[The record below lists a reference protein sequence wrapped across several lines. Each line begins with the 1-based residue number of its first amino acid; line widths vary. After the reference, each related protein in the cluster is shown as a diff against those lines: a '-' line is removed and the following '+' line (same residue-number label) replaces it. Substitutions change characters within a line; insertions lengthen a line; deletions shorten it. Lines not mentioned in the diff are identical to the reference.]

1 MAQADF
7 VHLHVHSEYS
17 ILDGACRVPDLVK
30 RAAELEMPSVSLTD
44 HGSMAGAV
52 QLWKATRKT
61 GVKPVIG
68 CEVYVAGDRTKHEKG
83 NAHLTLLAADNTG
96 YSNLIKLSSL
106 GYLEGY
112 YYKPRVDWELLE
124 RHSQG
129 LIALSGCLSGR
140 VCKAIEE
147 NRITDAE
154 GELDHLAQVFGRDN
168 VYVELQNAHLEVQ
181 ARILPHLAQL
191 ATKTGL
197 PTVATGDVH
206 YLRDTD
212 ARAHEALLC
221 IQSGD
226 SLKNPNHWKFE
237 TDHFYF
243 KSPEEMALDFPGDA
257 DAMRRTLEVA
267 DRCNVEIELDR
278 ILLPKF
284 DVPEGRD
291 AFDYLVE
298 QCEKGLQKRY
308 DKITPELQERLKYEL
323 KTIKE
328 MGFTDYFL
336 IVWDFIRFAK
346 QNGVSVGPGRGSSA
360 GSLVAYSL
368 AITDIDPIRYDLMFE
383 RFLNPGRKSM
393 PDIDID
399 FAVEGRE
406 RVINYVREKYG
417 ADRVAQIITF
427 STMAARAAVR
437 DAGRVLEVPY
447 GVVDKIAKLI
457 PEGPGQ
463 TLDECLKPGSE
474 LRKAIDA
481 DPVAKE
487 IIELA
492 QPLEGLTR
500 ADSIHAA
507 GVVIGAEPLIN
518 VVPLQQKGADQE
530 LVTQFS
536 MKDIEALGLLKM
548 DFLGLRNLDVVD
560 KACRLIG
567 NLDIST
573 IPLDDKKTYAM
584 LAKGDAAGVFQFE
597 SSGMRDALR
606 QVKPTVFEDLI
617 ALVALYRPGPMSYI
631 PSYGKRKA
639 GQEAVTYLDKRLE
652 PILKDTYGICLTGD
666 TLVFDA
672 ASGRRVRIDSLQNH
686 DDVLVQGVDEDLK
699 PERARITRWFDNGVR
714 PVYRLKLR
722 NGSEIRATGNHEFL
736 TEDGWR
742 TLESLA
748 PGDYLATPTKLTAT
762 GSRRSAPHERCRFR
776 ALAYL
781 IADGSLSQA
790 SPSFFSSDPWLLTD
804 FEQACVA
811 GFGPLSFGRYEQI
824 RGVTRVIVTKFK
836 NGVARYHDPSPLEQW
851 LRDLGLR
858 WKLSDERAN
867 GTLRRG
873 PGSAEKWIPEAVF
886 ELPEQEIAEF
896 LATLWECD
904 GHISARR
911 AFYKTISRRLAVDV
925 QGLLLRIGIR
935 SSIYEST
942 YAVGDGSIRV
952 AYQVTVHGAR
962 RFGSLVQEHMVG
974 RKGDVIIRAEE
985 GSLTL
990 SRERVLAE
998 VVSATRHLE
1007 PQVAQ
1012 RGGRVSR
1019 QALAAQTGFGQ
1030 QHFTSPYRRISVQ
1043 SLEKIAR
1050 TVPLPESERAQRVAW
1065 VEIASIEPAGEERV
1079 YDIEVEGIHNF
1090 IANGVIVHNCIYQES
1105 YMRIARDL
1113 AGFSIT
1119 EADDLRKAIG
1129 KKIRA
1134 LMNSLK
1140 GKFLEGAAEQ
1150 NVTPGVAQQLWEDV
1164 EKAADYS
1171 FPKAH
1176 AACYALI
1183 AYQTAWLRQNH
1194 PCEYMAALISSV
1206 MSTKDRVPIYVNACH
1221 ELGIEVLPPDVN
1233 ESQVDFAVVEGKIR
1247 FGLNAVKGVGE
1258 GAARALITAR
1268 AEGGPFE
1275 SIWDFAE
1282 RVDPMVSNKRVLEA
1296 LVKCGALPG
1305 TRKGNLEVLE
1315 QAVGWGQKQQAD
1327 RLAGQGSIFDLG
1339 PAEDDKP
1346 KHHPATPTDE
1356 FEKNELLRL
1365 EKEVLG
1371 LYVSEHPL
1379 SGIRDQLRRKSDATI
1394 AELDRRRD
1402 GEVVTIGG
1410 IVAGVRHMTTKRGDA
1425 MVFLRLE
1432 DITGGIETVVF
1443 NQTYDKTRELCTTD
1457 RILIVKA
1464 RVDRKEGETKLVALE
1479 LTAFEAVPDKREVR
1493 LVIDATKAAKGTIRE
1508 LAQLIKDF
1516 PGESPVY
1523 ADMITS
1529 QGKKVYAFGPQYKVK
1544 PAPDFYAE
1552 VKMLLGESAVV

>member
-17 ILDGACRVPDLVK
+17 ILDGACRISDLVA

-52 QLWKATRKT
+52 QLWKATRDT

-68 CEVYVAGDRTKHEKG
+68 CEVYVADDRKASTKG
-83 NAHLTLLAADNTG
+83 NAHLTLLAADNAG
-96 YSNLIKLSSL
+96 YANLIQLSSL

-124 RHSQG
+124 RHSNG

-140 VCKAIEE
+140 VCKALEE
-147 NRITDAE
+147 NRPNDAE
-154 GELDHLAQVFGRDN
+154 AELDRLAQTFGKDN
-168 VYVELQNAHLEVQ
+168 VYVELQNAHLDVQ
-181 ARILPHLAQL
+181 ARILPQL
-191 ATKTGL
+191 ASLAGKVGL

-226 SLKNPNHWKFE
+226 SLKNPDHWRFE

-243 KSPEEMALDFPGDA
+243 KTPEEMALDFPEHSEA
-257 DAMRRTLEVA
+257 LRRTLEVA
-267 DRCNVEIELDR
+267 ERCNVEIELGR
-278 ILLPKF
+278 ILLPRF

-291 AFDYLVE
+291 SFDYLVE
-298 QCEKGLQKRY
+298 LCEKGLQKRY
-308 DKITPELQERLKYEL
+308 DKVTTELTERLQYEL

-336 IVWDFIRFAK
+336 IVWDFIHFAK
-346 QNGVSVGPGRGSSA
+346 THGVSVGPGRGSSA

-368 AITDIDPIRYDLMFE
+368 QITDIDPIRYDLMFE

-463 TLDECLKPGSE
+463 MLADAGE
-474 LRKAIDA
+474 LRKVVAT

-487 IIELA
+487 ILELA
-492 QPLEGLTR
+492 EPLEGLTR

-518 VVPLQQKGADQE
+518 VVPLQQKGSDQE
-530 LVTQFS
+530 VVTQFS

-548 DFLGLRNLDVVD
+548 DFLGLRNLDVID
-560 KACRLIG
+560 KACALIG
-567 NLDIST
+567 NLDIAT
-573 IPLDDKKTYAM
+573 IPMDDKKTYAM
-584 LAKGDAAGVFQFE
+584 LAKGDAVGVFQFE
-597 SSGMRDALR
+597 SSGMREALR

-617 ALVALYRPGPMSYI
+617 ALVALYRPGPMGYI
-631 PSYGKRKA
+631 PNYGKRKA
-639 GQEAVTYLDKRLE
+639 GQEQVSYVDKRLE
-652 PILKDTYGICLTGD
+652 PILKDTYGIC
-666 TLVFDA
+666 V
-672 ASGRRVRIDSLQNH
+672 
-686 DDVLVQGVDEDLK
+686 
-699 PERARITRWFDNGVR
+699 
-714 PVYRLKLR
+714 
-722 NGSEIRATGNHEFL
+722 
-736 TEDGWR
+736 
-742 TLESLA
+742 
-748 PGDYLATPTKLTAT
+748 
-762 GSRRSAPHERCRFR
+762 
-776 ALAYL
+776 
-781 IADGSLSQA
+781 
-790 SPSFFSSDPWLLTD
+790 
-804 FEQACVA
+804 
-811 GFGPLSFGRYEQI
+811 
-824 RGVTRVIVTKFK
+824 
-836 NGVARYHDPSPLEQW
+836 
-851 LRDLGLR
+851 
-858 WKLSDERAN
+858 
-867 GTLRRG
+867 
-873 PGSAEKWIPEAVF
+873 
-886 ELPEQEIAEF
+886 
-896 LATLWECD
+896 
-904 GHISARR
+904 
-911 AFYKTISRRLAVDV
+911 
-925 QGLLLRIGIR
+925 
-935 SSIYEST
+935 
-942 YAVGDGSIRV
+942 
-952 AYQVTVHGAR
+952 
-962 RFGSLVQEHMVG
+962 
-974 RKGDVIIRAEE
+974 
-985 GSLTL
+985 
-990 SRERVLAE
+990 
-998 VVSATRHLE
+998 
-1007 PQVAQ
+1007 
-1012 RGGRVSR
+1012 
-1019 QALAAQTGFGQ
+1019 
-1030 QHFTSPYRRISVQ
+1030 
-1043 SLEKIAR
+1043 
-1050 TVPLPESERAQRVAW
+1050 
-1065 VEIASIEPAGEERV
+1065 
-1079 YDIEVEGIHNF
+1079 
-1090 IANGVIVHNCIYQES
+1090 YQEQ
-1105 YMRIARDL
+1105 YMRIAREM

-1140 GKFLEGAAEQ
+1140 DKFLEGAAEH
-1150 NVTPGVAQQLWEDV
+1150 NVTPQAAQQLWEDV

-1206 MSTKDRVPIYVNACH
+1206 MSTKDRVPFYVNACN

-1233 ESQVDFAVVEGKIR
+1233 ESMTDFAVVDGKIR

-1258 GAARALITAR
+1258 GACRSIIAARDAD
-1268 AEGGPFE
+1268 GPFE

-1282 RVDPMVSNKRVLEA
+1282 RVDPSVSNKRVLEA

-1305 TRKGNLEVLE
+1305 SRKAALDVLE
-1315 QAVGWGQKQQAD
+1315 DAVRLGQQYQAD
-1327 RLAGQGSIFDLG
+1327 RLAGQGSIFDLA
-1339 PAEDDKP
+1339 PIEEIP
-1346 KHHPATPTDE
+1346 RKHPVLSTDE
-1356 FEKNELLRL
+1356 FDKNELLRL

-1379 SGIRDQLRRKSDATI
+1379 SGIREQLRRKSDATI
-1394 AELDRRRD
+1394 GELDRRRD
-1402 GEVVTIGG
+1402 GEVVTVGG
-1410 IVAGVRHMTTKRGDA
+1410 IVAALRHMTTKRGDA

-1432 DITGGIETVVF
+1432 DVTGGVETVVF
-1443 NQTYDKTRELCTTD
+1443 NSTYDRARELCTTD
-1457 RILIVKA
+1457 RILIVKG
-1464 RVDRKEGETKLVALE
+1464 RIDRKEGETKLVAME
-1479 LTAFEAVPDKREVR
+1479 IAAFEAVPEKREVW
-1493 LVIDATKAAKGTIRE
+1493 LKIDATKAGAGTIRE
-1508 LAQLIKDF
+1508 LAALIKDF

-1523 ADMITS
+1523 ADLITS
-1529 QGKKVYAFGPQYKVK
+1529 HGKKVYAFGPQYKVK

-1552 VKMLLGESAVV
+1552 VKMLLGESAVA